1 MPTGP
6 MRLLLLMA
14 LLGVPL
20 IDGGAQVARPDSL
33 AWRKRVL
40 GVYDPATGE
49 PIEGVRVLD
58 VKNGNSSLTT
68 VTGTVTLAFLPS
80 GTSTL
85 HIQKIGYKTTTIE
98 ISISPSD
105 TSPLTVELEKTAVTL
120 SSVKVLDSVHY
131 FSPALQGFMARSKLH
146 QGGQFITEVELRK
159 HDNQRITSM
168 VRRLPGITIDCPRTG
183 VHRGECTAISTRLRS
198 SRGRANCP
206 LAVYIDG
213 VSSYDNDLEKL
224 AVTNFSGIELY
235 DGAASVPPQY
245 NKSNNICGVLLLWT
259 REGE

>member
-1 MPTGP
+1 
-6 MRLLLLMA
+6 MA
-14 LLGVPL
+14 LLAPP
-20 IDGGAQVARPDSL
+20 IDSGAQAARPDSL
-33 AWRKRVL
+33 AWRKRIL
-40 GVYDPATGE
+40 GVYDPGTGD

-80 GTSTL
+80 GTSTVRV
-85 HIQKIGYKTTTIE
+85 QKLGYKTSTIE

-105 TSPLTVELEKTAVTL
+105 TSPLTVELEKSVVTL
-120 SSVKVLDSVHY
+120 SSVTVHDSIRY
-131 FSPALQGFMARSKLH
+131 FSPALQGFIARSKLH
-146 QGGQFITEVELRK
+146 QGGEFITEVELRK

-183 VHRGECTAISTRLRS
+183 QRRGECTAISTRLRS

-206 LAVYIDG
+206 LAVYVDG
-213 VSSYDNDLEKL
+213 VSSFDTDLEKL
-224 AVTNFSGIELY
+224 AVSNFSGIELY

-245 NKSNNICGVLLLWT
+245 NKTNNICGVLLLWT
-259 REGE
+259 REGGGGA